1 MFYLLLIILLMG
13 TSCGMMLKVVS
24 ASLSANAE
32 GSADANSGLE
42 IGRISMPLLMGLAAT
57 LMSGPIFQT
66 LVAINRAD
74 RGNEVRFDLAD
85 PAVSGPYGLYM
96 MMAALPLLLLLA
108 GSVIRRMALTRTGS
122 FGTQG
127 LAILLLA
134 CALETGMTLYSH
146 YSFYRSSND
155 GIANLTFLKQEFGVT
170 DIDCSAGTILIKRS
184 GDGGITYRCPLSLA
198 YLSFST
204 RPIIPWPDFKDG
216 HSPKLIEAIRQIEAQ
231 AEANKQQQNET
242 KQENQ

>member
-1 MFYLLLIILLMG
+1 MFYLLLICLLLA
-13 TSCGMMLKVVS
+13 TSCGMMLKVMS
-24 ASLSANAE
+24 TIFSANAD
-32 GSADANSGLE
+32 GSDEVNSGLKRGH
-42 IGRISMPLLMGLAAT
+42 ITMPLLLGLAAT

-66 LVAINRAD
+66 LVAINRAH
-74 RGNEVRFDLAD
+74 RGDEVVFDLAD

-108 GSVIRRMALTRTGS
+108 GSVIRRMMLTRTGA

-127 LAILLLA
+127 LAVLLLA
-134 CALETGMTLYSH
+134 CVLETGMTLYSH
-146 YSFYRSSND
+146 YSFYRSAND

-170 DIDCSAGTILIKRS
+170 DIECSAGTILIKRS

-231 AEANKQQQNET
+231 AEANRQQQNET
-242 KQENQ
+242 KPAQ

>member
-1 MFYLLLIILLMG
+1 MLYLLLIVFLMAVS
-13 TSCGMMLKVVS
+13 SCMMLRLMFASIS
-24 ASLSANAE
+24 ASAD
-32 GSADANSGLE
+32 GSASSSRQVHPSRLT
-42 IGRISMPLLMGLAAT
+42 MPLLLGLAAT

-66 LVAINRAD
+66 LVAINRAH
-74 RGNEVRFDLAD
+74 RGDEVVFDLAD

-96 MMAALPLLLLLA
+96 MMAALPLLLLLV
-108 GSVIRRMALTRTGS
+108 GSVIRRMMLTRTGS

-146 YSFYRSSND
+146 YSFYRSADD

-170 DIDCSAGTILIKRS
+170 DIECSAGTILIKRS

-231 AEANKQQQNET
+231 AEANKQQQKET